1 MRAVVTGGA
10 GFIGSNLV
18 DALVARGDDVAV
30 IDDLS
35 TGRRHNLSAA
45 LAAGAK
51 LYELDIRNDGAVHS
65 AVAEHRPDAVFHL
78 AAQID
83 VRRSVADPAW
93 DADVNVRGMI
103 NVLEAARRE
112 SVERVIYS
120 STGGAIYGEAELH
133 PTPEESPLRPM
144 SPYGQSKYAGEG
156 YCGLYDRLHGISSVI
171 LRYANVYGPRQDPL
185 GEGGVIAIFCGRLRS
200 GARPTVFGDGT
211 QTRDYT
217 YVGDVVGANLLAA
230 QSDVTGCFNIGTGV
244 ETSVLDL
251 VAAMRP
257 LSAQGGFDPEFAPAR
272 SGEVSRSVLDP
283 TRAQAALAWHPMV
296 GLEEGLRRTLESLD

>member
-1 MRAVVTGGA
+1 
-10 GFIGSNLV
+10 
-18 DALVARGDDVAV
+18 
-30 IDDLS
+30 
-35 TGRRHNLSAA
+35 
-45 LAAGAK
+45 
-51 LYELDIRNDGAVHS
+51 
-65 AVAEHRPDAVFHL
+65 
-78 AAQID
+78 
-83 VRRSVADPAW
+83 
-93 DADVNVRGMI
+93 
-103 NVLEAARRE
+103 
-112 SVERVIYS
+112 
-120 STGGAIYGEAELH
+120 
-133 PTPEESPLRPM
+133 
-144 SPYGQSKYAGEG
+144 
-156 YCGLYDRLHGISSVI
+156 
-171 LRYANVYGPRQDPL
+171 VYGPRQDPL

-257 LSAQGGFDPEFAPAR
+257 LSAQGSFDPEFAPAR